1 MKKIIDKIQETINY
15 LEALGC
21 EKKDLKITTSSLI
34 KYDLVIFDIDIFTF
48 VKNKNYVQMFG
59 VNIFFDH
66 YENNIVIYDINKAC
80 VNDKYKIII
89 NL

>member
-1 MKKIIDKIQETINY
+1 MKKILDKIQKAIHY
-15 LEALGC
+15 LEDLGC
-21 EKKDLKITTSSLI
+21 EKKDLKITTSTLI

-59 VNIFFDH
+59 VNIYFDH
-66 YENNIVIYDINKAC
+66 YENNIVVYDINKAC